1 MEEEIKNILLQLGED
16 PEREGLKKTPERVR
30 KSLEYL
36 TRGYQQ
42 DLEKVVNGA
51 IFEVESQDMVIVRDI
66 EFYSMCEHHML
77 PFFGKCSIG
86 YIPKGKIFD
95 CVETLRDV
103 CVEAPVQI
111 GDVILENVAGTGVD
125 IVATGNVK
133 QIIQ

>member
-95 CVETLRDV
+95 CVEALRDV